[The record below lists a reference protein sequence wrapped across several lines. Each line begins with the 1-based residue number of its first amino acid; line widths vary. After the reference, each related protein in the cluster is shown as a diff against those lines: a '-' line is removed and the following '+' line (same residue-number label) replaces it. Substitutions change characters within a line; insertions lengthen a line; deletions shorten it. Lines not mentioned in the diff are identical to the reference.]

1 MNILRSCAMLALLA
15 TGGAILAA
23 CGSGGGSGDLGA
35 AKETTEKP
43 IELVFHAGQSNWTED
58 MFWALY
64 GNPIK
69 KKFPHITPKFIQ
81 VSGSKITLGDLIA
94 AGDQIDLMLVT
105 TSGTADN
112 ILKYGLEYDIS
123 GLIKE
128 SKFDL
133 NRFDPSI
140 VNMQRDIAKGGMY
153 GLPVFVQ
160 IPFMLYNRDL
170 FDKFA
175 VGYPKMGMTW
185 DETYDLAVK
194 MSRTEGGKKYYG
206 LGTNMT
212 FHFKT
217 SQIPLSLVD
226 PATNK
231 ARSDDKT
238 KRVFDNFVRFFKIPS
253 YEANAAMSKGGE
265 LENMFFKD
273 QTLAMYPHF
282 TNVSRRLPDNLN
294 WDAVSLPYYSDAK
307 GVAPAADPYFLYIMG
322 NSKYKK
328 QAFEV
333 SAYLT
338 TVESQIELA
347 KEGFTPVIKD
357 KAVQDAFGKNN
368 KNYAG
373 KNVSAFFPEKLA
385 PAPSYSRFYTL
396 ADSSLLNAFSSV
408 VLGAKDMN
416 TALRDYEQEA
426 NKKIEE
432 QMAMSK

>member
-1 MNILRSCAMLALLA
+1 
-15 TGGAILAA
+15 
-23 CGSGGGSGDLGA
+23 
-35 AKETTEKP
+35 
-43 IELVFHAGQSNWTED
+43 
-58 MFWALY
+58 
-64 GNPIK
+64 
-69 KKFPHITPKFIQ
+69 
-81 VSGSKITLGDLIA
+81 
-94 AGDQIDLMLVT
+94 
-105 TSGTADN
+105 
-112 ILKYGLEYDIS
+112 
-123 GLIKE
+123 
-128 SKFDL
+128 
-133 NRFDPSI
+133 
-140 VNMQRDIAKGGMY
+140 
-153 GLPVFVQ
+153 
-160 IPFMLYNRDL
+160 
-170 FDKFA
+170 
-175 VGYPKMGMTW
+175 
-185 DETYDLAVK
+185 

-238 KRVFDNFVRFFKIPS
+238 RRVFDNFVRFFKIPS

-307 GVAPAADPYFLYIMG
+307 GLAPAADPYFLYIMG

-385 PAPSYSRFYTL
+385 PAPSYSRYYSL